1 MSVTGPERNAAVAS
15 PVPVGPR
22 GPSSGDADQDI
33 NTLEVGNNLKV
44 GNNLEVGPAP
54 HGMAEAAPSTHASRA
69 WNGVVP
75 AVVLLAFILVF
86 VFQNLHKARVSFLMV
101 SGTVPLAVAL
111 LGAAA
116 FGGLF
121 VLALGSARIMQLR
134 KVIRHNARANGHAAG
149 YPVRH
154 ALKGRQ

>member
-1 MSVTGPERNAAVAS
+1 MSIIQPDRTGAVTS
-15 PVPVGPR
+15 PVPVGPT
-22 GPSSGDADQDI
+22 GPSSGGTHQD
-33 NTLEVGNNLKV
+33 V
-44 GNNLEVGPAP
+44 NNLEVDPAP
-54 HGMAEAAPSTHASRA
+54 HATAKAAPSTHASRA

-86 VFQNLHKARVSFLMV
+86 VFQNLHKARVSFLVV
-101 SGTVPLAVAL
+101 SGTLPLAVAL

-134 KVIRHNARANGHAAG
+134 KVIRHNARANAHAG
-149 YPVRH
+149 SPVLH
-154 ALKGRQ
+154 APKGRQ

>member
-1 MSVTGPERNAAVAS
+1 MSVVQPARNPAPTS
-15 PVPVGPR
+15 PVPQGSQAPSAGAAQQGINGP
-22 GPSSGDADQDI
+22 
-33 NTLEVGNNLKV
+33 
-44 GNNLEVGPAP
+44 EVGPAP
-54 HGMAEAAPSTHASRA
+54 LKPIKEPRSTHASRA

-86 VFQNLHKARVSFLMV
+86 VFQNLHKARVSFLTV
-101 SGTVPLAVAL
+101 SGSLPLAVAL

-134 KVIRHNARANGHAAG
+134 KVIRRNGRANDHAAVHRRDASNG
-149 YPVRH
+149 KR
-154 ALKGRQ
+154 